1 MECLHRFGWQHD
13 QDQALWI
20 VGRHL
25 QLQRQ
30 HVAGPGVQGVD
41 VELGLGLGGQLLPL
55 THQFL
60 TAVQQSPSTAEAIAQ
75 EQRPLV
81 VHHLPG

>member
-1 MECLHRFGWQHD
+1 MERLHHFRLQHD
-13 QDQALWI
+13 QGRALLI

-30 HVAGPGVQGVD
+30 HFAGPGIQGMG
-41 VELGLGLGGQLLPL
+41 VELGRGLGDHLFPL
-55 THQFL
+55 SHQFL
-60 TAVQQSPSTAEAIAQ
+60 TAVRQVPGTAKAIAQ

-81 VHHLPG
+81 IHHLSW